1 MIGVLKGS
9 IKKYI
14 KIENLYIRNKI
25 SINTMLRKYISK
37 RKDKTKQLF
46 LNIFQFSIK
55 SPIKVK
61 SDFILD
67 HKNYL

>member
-25 SINTMLRKYISK
+25 SIYSILV
-37 RKDKTKQLF
+37 KTRAA
-46 LNIFQFSIK
+46 N
-55 SPIKVK
+55 
-61 SDFILD
+61 
-67 HKNYL
+67 

>member
-25 SINTMLRKYISK
+25 SMYSVL
-37 RKDKTKQLF
+37 
-46 LNIFQFSIK
+46 IK
-55 SPIKVK
+55 ARAPNEK
-61 SDFILD
+61 SR
-67 HKNYL
+67 